1 MGVLQQDGR
10 DVIEVFS
17 LQMPRFFEAILENPK
32 LLRVVGTLF
41 GSPSV
46 GRPFAQVH
54 MHAQTLFCWAG
65 LKGFIRMGPVALSTR
80 CPAGT
85 CSMAHSWGLYT
96 CHMTACRAKL
106 AGGLHAA
113 GMA

>member
-1 MGVLQQDGR
+1 MCTATLYLLNRCHKCSVAICSVALPWSLRSVSGKQRAKSGVLLPQQDGR

-46 GRPFAQVH
+46 GRPFAQVC
-54 MHAQTLFCWAG
+54 A
-65 LKGFIRMGPVALSTR
+65 
-80 CPAGT
+80 PA
-85 CSMAHSWGLYT
+85 W
-96 CHMTACRAKL
+96 
-106 AGGLHAA
+106 
-113 GMA
+113 

>member
-1 MGVLQQDGR
+1 MFRLQQDGR

-46 GRPFAQVH
+46 GRPFAQVP
-54 MHAQTLFCWAG
+54 AAG
-65 LKGFIRMGPVALSTR
+65 ALILLTDPACERSIPLVALLQVVSSLHR
-80 CPAGT
+80 LLC
-85 CSMAHSWGLYT
+85 WGLV
-96 CHMTACRAKL
+96 L
-106 AGGLHAA
+106 L
-113 GMA
+113 